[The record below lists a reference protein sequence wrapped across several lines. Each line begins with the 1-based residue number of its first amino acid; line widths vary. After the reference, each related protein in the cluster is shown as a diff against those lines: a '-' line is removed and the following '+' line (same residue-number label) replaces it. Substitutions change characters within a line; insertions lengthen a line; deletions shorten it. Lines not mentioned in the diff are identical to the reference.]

1 MNIKNNTWIISTG
14 AWICLIV
21 YIIVKYRLYKQLNM
35 GPLKRLTG
43 EVIIVQVW
51 IMMIFLL
58 MISEKIDFIIARY

>member
-1 MNIKNNTWIISTG
+1 MNIKNITWIISMG
-14 AWICLIV
+14 AWIFLIV

-35 GPLKRLTG
+35 GTLKRLTG